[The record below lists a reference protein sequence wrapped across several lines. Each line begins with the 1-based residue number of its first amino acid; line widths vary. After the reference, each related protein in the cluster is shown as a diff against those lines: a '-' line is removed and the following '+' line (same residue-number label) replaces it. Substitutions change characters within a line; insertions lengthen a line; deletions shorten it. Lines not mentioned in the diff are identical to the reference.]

1 MELDMKYTNAIGIR
15 LNEILKKNKL
25 TQTELAEKSKISRM
39 TINGIV
45 RGRVDIITFESL
57 ILICKTLGITLA
69 EFFNSG
75 IFEEELESVK
85 KNKGRI
91 PY

>member
-1 MELDMKYTNAIGIR
+1 MKYTKAIGIR

-45 RGRVDIITFESL
+45 RGRVDIVTFESL

>member
-1 MELDMKYTNAIGIR
+1 MELVMKYTNAIGIR

-25 TQTELAEKSKISRM
+25 TQTELAEKGKISRM

-45 RGRVDIITFESL
+45 RGRVYIVTFESL
-57 ILICKTLGITLA
+57 ILICKALGITLA

-85 KNKGRI
+85 KNEGRI

>member
-45 RGRVDIITFESL
+45 RGRVDIVTFESL

-69 EFFNSG
+69 DFFNSG

>member
-1 MELDMKYTNAIGIR
+1 MGLDMKYTKAIGIR

-45 RGRVDIITFESL
+45 RGRVDIVTFESL

>member
-1 MELDMKYTNAIGIR
+1 MELDMKYTKAIGIR

-45 RGRVDIITFESL
+45 RGRVDIVTFESL

-85 KNKGRI
+85 KNKGRS

>member
-45 RGRVDIITFESL
+45 RGRVDIVTFESL

-85 KNKGRI
+85 KNEGRI